1 MARMKTVSLPGGLTY
16 SSSAGSNILLTP
28 KMKMQCRTDSVTM
41 VNIIVPNVMSF
52 LTDGDDT
59 NYMDDDWSDE
69 DECDDDEDNEEYPNP
84 DGDDLSDQDKW

>member
-1 MARMKTVSLPGGLTY
+1 
-16 SSSAGSNILLTP
+16 
-28 KMKMQCRTDSVTM
+28 M